1 MMRKGPRS
9 RDEPLVEGSVARLRR
24 GAPSP
29 ATPAANSPRS
39 PSGSM
44 VDHRSRMNEGGVMRV
59 VIVGGGT
66 VGLCT
71 AVFLARQGVMVHVL
85 ERRAK
90 VNDHPRA
97 FGLTDRS
104 AEILCEAGIKVE
116 TANFARGLMRGRSL
130 AELTPVT
137 SKFERPE
144 IGPAKLGSCPQDL
157 IDRAALLLLRELG
170 SQVDFNSEVVAVTDE
185 GVTTADGRVVA
196 GDYVIAADG
205 IRSRIRELLGIGVT
219 GPGTIGDGHML
230 NVLFRAELPAPPL
243 SMTFL
248 HNERAS
254 GILYR
259 VDESGR
265 WLFHIRN
272 GDPNTP
278 AEQIQQQ
285 IRDATGVTDAEP
297 EIISRLPWS
306 STAHV
311 ADEFRR
317 GNVFLVGDAAHAVP
331 PVGGFGLNMGIA
343 DGHNLAWKLA
353 AGGDALLDTYDAERR
368 PVALFSMQ
376 QSVIRAENHNLHWNN
391 DPALASDRRAVGM
404 AGIMI
409 PVVGYRY
416 DSPAVIDPEPLPD
429 TEDLVLDGAP
439 GSRLPHRWLPD
450 GRSTVDL
457 VDGFTLLAGTA
468 ADHWLHAARELGMV
482 AHALEG
488 WAEAANIKEDGA
500 VLVRPDGFIGW
511 RTATTRAHASSE
523 QRLRAALDRILCRQ
537 GPSDLTQ
544 EA

>member
-1 MMRKGPRS
+1 
-9 RDEPLVEGSVARLRR
+9 
-24 GAPSP
+24 
-29 ATPAANSPRS
+29 
-39 PSGSM
+39 
-44 VDHRSRMNEGGVMRV
+44 MRV

-71 AVFLARQGVMVHVL
+71 AVFLARQGVSVHVL

-97 FGLTDRS
+97 FGITDRS
-104 AEILCEAGIKVE
+104 AEILREAGIEVE
-116 TANFARGLMRGRSL
+116 TAHFARGLMTGRSL
-130 AELTPVT
+130 AELTAVT

-144 IGPAKLGSCPQDL
+144 IGPAKLGSCPQDR
-157 IDRAALLLLRELG
+157 IDRAALALLRELG
-170 SQVDFNSEVVAVTDE
+170 SRVDFDSEVIAVTD
-185 GVTTADGRVVA
+185 GSVTTVDGRVVA

-219 GPGTIGDGHML
+219 GPGTIDGSHML

-248 HNERAS
+248 RNERAS

-259 VDESGR
+259 VDDTGR

-278 AEQIQQQ
+278 TEQIQQQ
-285 IRDATGVTDAEP
+285 IRDATGVTAIEP
-297 EIISRLPWS
+297 EIISQLPWS

-311 ADEFRR
+311 ADAFRR

-353 AGGDALLDTYDAERR
+353 TGSDALLDTYEAERR
-368 PVALFSMQ
+368 PVALFTMR
-376 QSVIRAENHNLHWNN
+376 QSLLRAENHNLHWNN
-391 DPALASDRRAVGM
+391 DPRLAADRAAVGM

-416 DSPAVIDPEPLPD
+416 DSRAVVDPEPLPD
-429 TEDLVLDGAP
+429 MENLALDGAP

-457 VDGFTLLAGTA
+457 VDGFTLITGTA
-468 ADHWLHAARELGMV
+468 GDHWLDAARELGIT
-482 AHALEG
+482 AHAVEG
-488 WAEAANIKEDGA
+488 WAEAATIKEDGA
-500 VLVRPDGFIGW
+500 VLVRPDGFVGW
-511 RTATTRAHASSE
+511 RTATTRQAPATST
-523 QRLRAALDRILCRQ
+523 RLLRDVRDRILCR
-537 GPSDLTQ
+537 
-544 EA
+544 